1 MQWSCGAFMCGH
13 CKPHELPQHHSNL
26 TACRACVQSHCSS
39 LCNAAVAVS
48 SIVVSADGTWCGCL
62 VQVRDKQDSLRA
74 CMEDL
79 ANLTDHYNNVRAAK
93 ELAQKELAKIKR
105 QVEEARHDW
114 TRKIRERRAE
124 VQGQSHIMFW

>member
-1 MQWSCGAFMCGH
+1 M
-13 CKPHELPQHHSNL
+13 L
-26 TACRACVQSHCSS
+26 
-39 LCNAAVAVS
+39 
-48 SIVVSADGTWCGCL
+48 
-62 VQVRDKQDSLRA
+62 QVRDKQESLRA

-79 ANLTDHYNNVRAAK
+79 ANLTDHYNSVRAAK

-124 VQGQSHIMFW
+124 VRTDSLLGVVVPSIRQLMFT

>member
-1 MQWSCGAFMCGH
+1 
-13 CKPHELPQHHSNL
+13 
-26 TACRACVQSHCSS
+26 
-39 LCNAAVAVS
+39 
-48 SIVVSADGTWCGCL
+48 L

-124 VQGQSHIMFW
+124 VRGQTTSCAGAGYGAASAVMAHAGCTRHGSCCRPKHCCTDFKPCVSVCR